1 MIPRDIS
8 RLRPPYTI
16 PPEYILCYNRNRSSF
31 NHTAVLLSFYVGLLL
46 MPSSLICKMSV
57 YVVCVCPPEINFY
70 FCFGKFL
77 PIDRYSRIVLYFP
90 CLGEK
95 SNDFSWNFPVSFGT
109 GIFLFAPGLIDAA
122 MLRMYQVL
130 LTLSWYRF
138 IFPCV
143 PYKYYY
149 RLFAFTC
156 QSLLIIFLIFFD
168 YYFCMIS
175 KCL

>member
-1 MIPRDIS
+1 
-8 RLRPPYTI
+8 
-16 PPEYILCYNRNRSSF
+16 
-31 NHTAVLLSFYVGLLL
+31 
-46 MPSSLICKMSV
+46 MPSSLNCYRLISSFLVITRFLSSWYCFLFSFW
-57 YVVCVCPPEINFY
+57 EIY
-70 FCFGKFL
+70 L

-109 GIFLFAPGLIDAA
+109 GIFLFIAPGLIEAA

-130 LTLSWYRF
+130 LTLPWYRF